1 MLTSQTSIVLGLA
14 FLIIG
19 AINVWLVLQ
28 SSARLKSRTA
38 NARLLAAHRI
48 GGYVFIALFCVMAY
62 FMMARLGDATADSS
76 PGTVLHFALA
86 MVLTPLLFVK
96 VLIARY
102 YKTYYGILMP
112 VGLLIFV
119 LSFVLIAITA
129 GPYLTRTSR
138 MQRVSSETANLPPVT
153 IDLNLAADTMQK
165 RCSKCHNLDRVF
177 AARKDAHGWRTTVE
191 RMRAQPGSG
200 ISETDAGTIVGYLSS
215 QVTRK
220 GTGPD
225 VDLEVGR
232 ALVDQRCSRCHNLDR
247 IYRVGRSPQEWRSV
261 VTRMVS
267 YAAGS
272 GGEFQPGEDQ
282 QIIAYL
288 STNQTPEA
296 VNKRTARAE
305 AASSA
310 GRSLIAQTSGAPERA
325 PAPRKYDFKAFAF
338 ISLVCLST
346 LGLVVRRP
354 GKRPVDSAN
363 PKTVEGVLEAIPEP
377 TAVAPVSTPGGWPL
391 ILRLVR
397 ITQQTPD
404 ARTLRFVP
412 SESGKLLARPGQ
424 FLTFSFL
431 FDGRKVIRSYSI
443 CSSPARSGY
452 IEITPKRVPQGCASV
467 FLNDRASLG
476 MTVEASGPFGQF
488 CFDETQ
494 HQRIVLIAAG
504 SGITP
509 MMAILAY
516 IDDLCL
522 ETSVVLLY
530 CVRTRDDIM
539 FHRELGRFRT
549 TMKNFQ
555 FHLLLSQPD
564 PHWPGPR
571 GRFGREFV
579 ESTIHDVASRDFFL
593 CGPPSFM
600 EVSRDVLISLG
611 VKPTRIRQESFGAA
625 GRTVQQTPEAVE
637 PGVLVEFVRSGKTC
651 PVRKGQTLLQA
662 AEEHGVA
669 IPSSC
674 RQGQCGTCKTKLLQG
689 SVRMDAEEGLDA
701 DSKAKR
707 FVLTCVGHADGIV
720 KLDA

>member
-1 MLTSQTSIVLGLA
+1 MLTSQASIVLGLA
-14 FLIIG
+14 FMIIG

-28 SSARLKSRTA
+28 SSARLKSRTT

-48 GGYVFIALFCVMAY
+48 GGYLFITLFCVMAY
-62 FMMARLGDATADSS
+62 FMMFRLGDAAADPS
-76 PGTVLHFALA
+76 PGTMLHLALA

-112 VGLLIFV
+112 IGLIIFV
-119 LSFVLIAITA
+119 LSFVLIAIAA
-129 GPYLTRTSR
+129 GPYLIRTPR
-138 MQRVSSETANLPPVT
+138 MERVSPETANLPPVT
-153 IDLNLAADTMQK
+153 IDLNLAAATMQK

-177 AARKDAHGWRTTVE
+177 AARKDAHGWRATVE
-191 RMRAQPGSG
+191 RMRAQPSSG
-200 ISETDAGTIVGYLSS
+200 ISETDVGTIVGYLSS

-220 GTGPD
+220 GPGPD

-247 IYRVGRSPQEWRSV
+247 IYRDGRSPQEWRSV

-272 GGEFQPGEDQ
+272 AGEFQPGEDQ

-288 STNQTPEA
+288 STTQTPEA
-296 VNKRTARAE
+296 VNKRKAGAE
-305 AASSA
+305 AASST
-310 GRSLIAQTSGAPERA
+310 GRSLIAQTSGASARA

-346 LGLVVRRP
+346 LSLVVRRP
-354 GKRPVDSAN
+354 GKRPVDS
-363 PKTVEGVLEAIPEP
+363 TSPE
-377 TAVAPVSTPGGWPL
+377 TAPVSAPGGRPL

-412 SESGKLLARPGQ
+412 GESCKLLARPGQ

-431 FDGRKVIRSYSI
+431 FDGKKVIRSYSI

-476 MTVEASGPFGQF
+476 MTVEANGPFGQF

-494 HQRIVLIAAG
+494 QQKIVLIAAG

-509 MMAILAY
+509 MMAILGY
-516 IDDLCL
+516 IDDLCV

-539 FHRELGRFRT
+539 FHRELERFRT
-549 TMKNFQ
+549 AIKNFQ
-555 FHLLLSQPD
+555 YHLLLSQPD
-564 PHWPGPR
+564 VDWPGPR
-571 GRFGREFV
+571 GRISREFV
-579 ESTIHDVASRDFFL
+579 GNTINDLDSQEFFL
-593 CGPPSFM
+593 CGPASFM
-600 EVSRDVLISLG
+600 EVSQDVLISLG
-611 VKPTRIRQESFGAA
+611 VKPARIRQESFGAA
-625 GRTVQQTPEAVE
+625 RRTVEQAPQALES
-637 PGVLVEFVRSGKTC
+637 GVLVEFVRSGKKC
-651 PVRKGQTLLQA
+651 SVRQGQTLLQA

-674 RQGQCGTCKTKLLQG
+674 RQGQCGTCKRKLLEG

-701 DSKAKR
+701 DSKAKG
-707 FVLTCVGHADGIV
+707 FVLTCVGHADGVV